1 MKIITATTL
10 TALMLG
16 TTQADYT
23 MKIPL
28 EQSQGGSLPDSSIIL
43 KPSNDEPLPEAASTE
58 CRYSNVPMY
67 RAEYYYPENTEYE
80 YLTDKTKLVWNQIVI
95 SYLDGNAHTT
105 KERFQEGGFWYYV
118 GDKFRDYE
126 FIEVSYYEICRE
138 PI

>member
-1 MKIITATTL
+1 
-10 TALMLG
+10 
-16 TTQADYT
+16 
-23 MKIPL
+23 
-28 EQSQGGSLPDSSIIL
+28 
-43 KPSNDEPLPEAASTE
+43 
-58 CRYSNVPMY
+58 MY